1 MRPDDKSDF
10 PSVSHQGGVVEGRGR
25 RASRREGKIKRR
37 CSSFINKTVVL
48 SIVLL
53 LLLYLHFFIIEL
65 IKHRNLFYFAF
76 YIHLYPGYGSLMH
89 SLEDYRYVCLSRR
102 SKCFSPCLLVEAGLR
117 YQHLLNRCSWVKGKV
132 YFTLEIV
139 NKTNEIHVF
148 FLPLFAFVVVM
159 RSEQ

>member
-1 MRPDDKSDF
+1 M
-10 PSVSHQGGVVEGRGR
+10 EGRGR

-53 LLLYLHFFIIEL
+53 LLLLYLHFFIIEL

-76 YIHLYPGYGSLMH
+76 YIHLYPGYRSLMH

-117 YQHLLNRCSWVKGKV
+117 YQHLLNRLGKGESV
-132 YFTLEIV
+132 FHIG
-139 NKTNEIHVF
+139 NCCKTYEIHVF
-148 FLPLFAFVVVM
+148 FLPPLFAFVVVM